1 MATTARSN
9 NVTFKDTYQEVT
21 DTVIKALEDGT
32 VIWQSSWNDAGLPK
46 NITTGINY
54 RGWNIFWLN
63 FSTEVTRC
71 RLR

>member
-21 DTVIKALEDGT
+21 DTVIKALEEGT

-46 NITTGINY
+46 NILPALITEGGISF
-54 RGWNIFWLN
+54 G
-63 FSTEVTRC
+63 
-71 RLR
+71 